1 MAAKATPSLLARV
14 CLLLGMASLISPS
27 SATDVTITAT
37 DGLPQN
43 SSDVNL
49 NVVIN
54 TLPQP
59 FPVLNLTSTLGTMG
73 IKIVGELMF
82 VDQSNYTSVVN
93 VSDPIIYLSCDTTET
108 LLSPSDTLNAIINNG
123 AKVPKAIVLFSEV
136 KQGCDLDTTGNLT
149 YANLWTV
156 TSVEE
161 ATTVKMQAL
170 EKSNVN
176 IYRNGTLPDDGSE
189 PGQTGAGSTSPV
201 AMSILYSIT
210 GLITLLFLVI
220 IATGAIRAHRHPER
234 YGPRAGTNGRPRQS
248 RAKGIA
254 RAMLE
259 TLPIV
264 KFGESDNKKPDE
276 EHGDDASSEEHE
288 MRENPHVL
296 VTDASGNVALPRSS
310 TDAATQSSPPADN
323 SDSTTGTTTQAPK
336 NEPETGDGH
345 LGCSICTEDFT
356 KGEDV
361 RVLPCNHKYH
371 PACVDPW
378 LVNVSGTCPLCRLD
392 LRPPEVIAAE
402 AEREAEREE
411 RRRARLA
418 GATGDAPSAD
428 DDAAATTDDHLAPP
442 VEAEP
447 AAEGSEATHRRR
459 RSRLLDWNRLRHA
472 PVDER
477 ISALREYRQSQQES
491 SAGDNERRRHSR
503 LTDRIRGRFHRRGE
517 SSSGAQ
523 SSETPE
529 APSPPA
535 ASS

>member
-1 MAAKATPSLLARV
+1 MAAKATRSVLTRA
-14 CLLLGMASLISPS
+14 CWLLGLATLIAP
-27 SATDVTITAT
+27 AFAADVTITAT
-37 DGLPQN
+37 DSLPQN

-49 NVVIN
+49 NIVVN
-54 TLPQP
+54 TLPEP

-82 VDQSNYTSVVN
+82 VDQTNYTSAEN
-93 VSDPIIYLSCDTTET
+93 ASDPIIYLSCDSSAT
-108 LLSPSDTLNAIINNG
+108 LLSPSDTLNAIINN
-123 AKVPKAIVLFSEV
+123 AAQVPKAIVLFSEV
-136 KQGCDLDTTGNLT
+136 KQGCDLGVPDSLS

-161 ATTVKMQAL
+161 AATVKMQAL
-170 EKSNVN
+170 KNANVN
-176 IYRNGTLPDDGSE
+176 IYRNGTMPDSDGESNQAG
-189 PGQTGAGSTSPV
+189 PGTTSPV

-220 IATGAIRAHRHPER
+220 IGTGAVRAHRHPER

-288 MRENPHVL
+288 MRDTPQVL
-296 VTDASGNVALPRSS
+296 VTDASGNAAQPRSS
-310 TDAATQSSPPADN
+310 TDIATQSSPAAENP
-323 SDSTTGTTTQAPK
+323 DSTTISTTQAPK
-336 NEPETGDGH
+336 NGPETGDGH

-402 AEREAEREE
+402 AEREE

-418 GATGDAPSAD
+418 TIAGATGEVPPA
-428 DDAAATTDDHLAPP
+428 DDAATTTGDHLAPP

-447 AAEGSEATHRRR
+447 AAEGSDATHRRR

-491 SAGDNERRRHSR
+491 TAGDSERRHSR
-503 LTDRIRGRFHRRGE
+503 LTGRIRGRFQRRGE
-517 SSSGAQ
+517 SNSGAR
-523 SSETPE
+523 SSDTPE
-529 APSPPA
+529 ASSPPA
-535 ASS
+535 TSS